1 MPQRP
6 EWFHTETDKG
16 NSHSPSVL
24 YELCLVKSLNEVLKR
39 MHLTESGISLSWP
52 RKILEH

>member
-6 EWFHTETDKG
+6 ELFHAETDKG

-24 YELCLVKSLNEVLKR
+24 YELCLGKSLNEVLKR
-39 MHLTESGISLSWP
+39 MHLTEPGISLSWP